1 MALSPERK
9 QNTGEAE
16 GEWAVQVVSSV
27 PSRVVAPRVVLFS
40 RLALPAYPLCR
51 RSGEPHGLVRRP
63 PADRVQ
69 CVEFV
74 RGVCVS
80 GVASSAVA
88 FASHVSRQR
97 LRTQS
102 VRLHSVRTQS
112 VRPKC
117 LLAPALL
124 ASRQAAS
131 ARRCKRIAER
141 LASLAAGQ
149 AGQQVQ

>member
-40 RLALPAYPLCR
+40 RLALPAYPLRR

-88 FASHVSRQR
+88 FASHVSPKR
-97 LRTQS
+97 LRT
-102 VRLHSVRTQS
+102 HSVRTQS

-149 AGQQVQ
+149 AG